1 MCKTSWA
8 RWSWAWAKQTII
20 SICIWLLNWKVWNKT
35 TVSRNKN
42 LLGSILSHNFA
53 CERNWRE
60 EFDSTLITPDW
71 HYRETTLLVRWY
83 IWIVSDVKT
92 RWSCKCC
99 VLVWFRPKSVFVS
112 QEWNLMSTT
121 ASTLIC
127 SRTVC
132 LRGRPSE
139 PLMFVWP
146 GRKFVPLISS
156 IRTRLNLWL
165 THLSISFAKY
175 GLVRIDHLFENGAS
189 QRLAVGT
196 FDVCLARLARPKVCP
211 TDIVRP
217 HSAQLMIDA
226 SVNQFCKTWPSADW
240 PYDSS
245 VNKSCVMRGKALKPV
260 PSPFLTYH
268 VNRKIP
274 LAKLW
279 HLSEFRNTHVKLVC
293 SWIPNWVKFQCPFL
307 FKLVGDSKVP
317 SNTAGFSF
325 KICLKTNKFL
335 AFAFRNLAFVLCK
348 REWLGLQ
355 SLCIMECKWLGFVLF
370 YFLLYSW
377 SLSYTV
383 RIMSFSS
390 YNRYKLNSHLT
401 CFQRGFIAQLV
412 EHRTGITE
420 VMGSNPLGASECFLG
435 FNS

>member
-1 MCKTSWA
+1 MKLDVYH
-8 RWSWAWAKQTII
+8 
-20 SICIWLLNWKVWNKT
+20 CIH
-35 TVSRNKN
+35 
-42 LLGSILSHNFA
+42 SHLFENGVPQRQA
-53 CERNWRE
+53 VGT
-60 EFDSTLITPDW
+60 FDVCLA
-71 HYRETTLLVRWY
+71 
-83 IWIVSDVKT
+83 
-92 RWSCKCC
+92 
-99 VLVWFRPKSVFVS
+99 RPKVCPTSVH
-112 QEWNLMSTT
+112 
-121 ASTLIC
+121 
-127 SRTVC
+127 
-132 LRGRPSE
+132 
-139 PLMFVWP
+139 
-146 GRKFVPLISS
+146 
-156 IRTRLNLWL
+156 TRLNLWL

-325 KICLKTNKFL
+325 KICLKTLINFL
-335 AFAFRNLAFVLCK
+335 LLLSEISHLFFAKEND
-348 REWLGLQ
+348 W
-355 SLCIMECKWLGFVLF
+355 GFSHFASWSVSDWVLF
-370 YFLLYSW
+370 CFIFYYTRDLYHILYASCH
-377 SLSYTV
+377 SLH
-383 RIMSFSS
+383 I
-390 YNRYKLNSHLT
+390 
-401 CFQRGFIAQLV
+401 
-412 EHRTGITE
+412 TGINWTRTWPA
-420 VMGSNPLGASECFLG
+420 SNEAS
-435 FNS
+435 